1 MYKTRRG
8 VTKVNNKVVRL
19 LNNYTKKRDSEKK
32 QLKTETRVSR
42 RRALVF
48 GSVLMVI
55 VIVLLMI
62 GLNQKKANQELEQ
75 EVAATSEVLDN
86 KNKQHSD
93 LEQQIKQL
101 NDDNYIL
108 RIARSEFFLSEEG
121 ELIFNLPEGESEEER
136 PEKE

>member
-1 MYKTRRG
+1 MGRG

>member
-1 MYKTRRG
+1 MGRG
-8 VTKVNNKVVRL
+8 VARVNNKVIRL
-19 LNNYTKKRDSEKK
+19 LNNYTKKRDSEQK

-48 GSVLMVI
+48 GSILMIV

-62 GLNQKKANQELEQ
+62 GLNQKKANQELQQ
-75 EVAATSEVLDN
+75 EVAATSEVLDD

-121 ELIFNLPEGESEEER
+121 ELIFNLPEGESKEER
-136 PEKE
+136 PGKE

>member
-1 MYKTRRG
+1 MGRG
-8 VTKVNNKVVRL
+8 VTKMNNKVVRL

-32 QLKTETRVSR
+32 QLKTEARVSR

-62 GLNQKKANQELEQ
+62 GINQKKANQELEQ

-121 ELIFNLPEGESEEER
+121 ELIFNLPEGESEKER

>member
-1 MYKTRRG
+1 M
-8 VTKVNNKVVRL
+8 NNKVVRL

-32 QLKTETRVSR
+32 QLKTEARVSR

-48 GSVLMVI
+48 GSVLMII

-62 GLNQKKANQELEQ
+62 GINQKKANQELEQ

-121 ELIFNLPEGESEEER
+121 ELIFNLPEGESGEER